1 MKVLNQPILV
11 ISISIPPGS
20 LVISAACVHDGTGI
34 QTCRVRAGCD
44 ICMDRGMKWAHE
56 FGIGES
62 FDEGNGT
69 VQLQV
74 INVSREDKF
83 LAFSPQQIYSSLLT
97 EKSCKT
103 KLSRIYLVEI
113 WVVFVQYQS
122 RKVNCESNQAC

>member
-1 MKVLNQPILV
+1 MKVLNQPILL

-44 ICMDRGMKWAHE
+44 ICMDRGNEMSSWVWHWW
-56 FGIGES
+56 IIWWRY
-62 FDEGNGT
+62 GT

>member
-1 MKVLNQPILV
+1 
-11 ISISIPPGS
+11 
-20 LVISAACVHDGTGI
+20 
-34 QTCRVRAGCD
+34 
-44 ICMDRGMKWAHE
+44 MKWAHE

-62 FDEGNGT
+62 FDEGNGI